1 MTPRKNYKIM
11 VTKRF
16 NEQSFKFEVNG
27 KLYFFDC
34 YTTHTWS
41 GFCHRCRCWELSD
54 KLGLISYYNRTW
66 EKFDYES
73 ILIQHVNRYAPKG
86 VKTALLEQI
95 ENYGRE
101 KCEAAERFC
110 AAFSQNF
117 SALSE
122 GAKAKTAAAVE
133 AAGGVENINVD
144 ALGAVVAFGA
154 LLGA

>member
-1 MTPRKNYKIM
+1 MA
-11 VTKRF
+11 TKRF

-41 GFCHRCRCWELSD
+41 GFCHRCRCWDLSE
-54 KLGLISYYNRTW
+54 KLGLISYYNRSW
-66 EKFDYES
+66 ETFDYES
-73 ILIQHVNRYAPKG
+73 ILIQHVNRYAPKD

-95 ENYGRE
+95 ENYARE
-101 KCEAAERFC
+101 KCEAADRFC
-110 AAFSQNF
+110 RAFADNF
-117 SALSE
+117 SKLSDD
-122 GAKAKTAAAVE
+122 AKAKTASAVDR
-133 AAGGVENINVD
+133 AGGVENCDVN